1 MSQVLR
7 SAALVALGF
16 GLLVFQSTFAA
27 LVSWHSIEPNLLLP
41 IVIYLGVSPDVHLV
55 RGAAVAFIL
64 GYLLDSFCG
73 NLLGLQTF
81 IMVAT
86 FMLARGAGLRL
97 FLRGPIFQIVL
108 TFVVAFLSSGTVL
121 ALRAIFEPAFR
132 AGTAIDSLGA
142 MGALDGLGALVLPAV
157 VTAAAAP
164 IVFLVARRVDSVAA
178 RRREESGVTT

>member
-16 GLLVFQSTFAA
+16 GLLVLQSTLAA
-27 LVSWHSIEPNLLLP
+27 LVSWHSFEPNLLLP

-81 IMVAT
+81 VMVAT
-86 FMLARGAGLRL
+86 FMLSRGAGLRL
-97 FLRGPIFQIVL
+97 FLRGPVFQVVL
-108 TFVVAFLSSGTVL
+108 TFIVAFLSSGTVL
-121 ALRAIFEPAFR
+121 ALRAIFGPAS
-132 AGTAIDSLGA
+132 DSLGA
-142 MGALDGLGALVLPAV
+142 KGAIDGLGALVLPALA
-157 VTAAAAP
+157 TAAAAP
-164 IVFLVARRVDSVAA
+164 LVFIAARRVDSVAA